1 VEARWQRAELNH
13 KFNRRLA
20 NGTLSTLSSPTR
32 GKSETSCGKDAPI
45 MTTKEAFDRQGI
57 DAAEGCSEEGE
68 ERDRRGRE
76 ETLLQ
81 DKLHDGIAQ
90 RQATAASC

>member
-1 VEARWQRAELNH
+1 
-13 KFNRRLA
+13 
-20 NGTLSTLSSPTR
+20 
-32 GKSETSCGKDAPI
+32 

-90 RQATAASC
+90 RQETAASC